1 MVSYSCFEPAA
12 KGVSHAANANH
23 VPCVFPVR
31 PDRGGP
37 GGRRRPVGARH
48 GGARLDPDRPR
59 AGVDALRLRRL
70 RPDRGAPG
78 QRAQS
83 LLGYL
88 RARHHPAD
96 GRRRHR
102 VLLGRP
108 RLVDPEHRRP
118 RLHRRLARRRPALS
132 QRAAACIG
140 DLRVT

>member
-23 VPCVFPVR
+23 VPSVFPVR

-37 GGRRRPVGARH
+37 GGRRWPVGARH
-48 GGARLDPDRPR
+48 GGARLDPDRLR

-102 VLLGRP
+102 VHLGRP

-118 RLHRRLARRRPALS
+118 RLHRRLAPRRPELS
-132 QRAAACIG
+132 PTRG
-140 DLRVT
+140 GLYHRLRVN